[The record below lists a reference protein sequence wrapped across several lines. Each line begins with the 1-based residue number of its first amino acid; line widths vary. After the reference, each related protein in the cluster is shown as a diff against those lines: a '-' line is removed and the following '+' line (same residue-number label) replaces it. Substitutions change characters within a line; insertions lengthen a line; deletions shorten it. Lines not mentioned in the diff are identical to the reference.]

1 MAQFFDT
8 RDPLE
13 DFIRRDIPFY
23 LIENIRDKRNKQE
36 QKQKEDQEKQIE
48 IDKLLLENISK
59 KIGTL
64 DKHSTDDDIDSVGE
78 SINALY
84 PKFDGDELMRTSLDV
99 LNTEFGIR
107 STDIREKNESMNHI
121 KGLFTEI
128 ESGLKDEDLS
138 TDLSPLIQDVET
150 YIEDNQDRLRGIP
163 TLNKQLDELKKTASI
178 YSLFADADDPN
189 KPGFQLQSTINNTQ
203 YKYRMQSGYDNYI
216 RGRYNRAYQDFD
228 LAKTIKIT
236 NEASEEEIENLKFHY
251 YDEEGKFLP
260 HVKDRMVSYI
270 DPETDQEVSNRSINT
285 VFDLIEI
292 HKNAGN
298 PTKALRILEQMPI
311 YLESSNES
319 VLESKS
325 VAEDEKIAAAMK
337 YYTSAVKDLN
347 RLHKEGKNLG
357 SKDVRKAFD
366 DIDDFGKSKWL
377 QESDEANEVML
388 DKVEN
393 ALFSLIKQA
402 KGGDNEVFKRY
413 LGNIENA
420 PMYSE
425 SLLDEDGELIITKA
439 DHLQKLLN
447 ELSKSRNS
455 LSSFNFEE
463 QGTVDWV
470 MGVSDY
476 DVDVVSRMLDLLDLR
491 TKLQEIVFLQSQKP
505 EN

>member
-1 MAQFFDT
+1 
-8 RDPLE
+8 
-13 DFIRRDIPFY
+13 
-23 LIENIRDKRNKQE
+23 
-36 QKQKEDQEKQIE
+36 
-48 IDKLLLENISK
+48 
-59 KIGTL
+59 
-64 DKHSTDDDIDSVGE
+64 
-78 SINALY
+78 
-84 PKFDGDELMRTSLDV
+84 
-99 LNTEFGIR
+99 
-107 STDIREKNESMNHI
+107 
-121 KGLFTEI
+121 
-128 ESGLKDEDLS
+128 
-138 TDLSPLIQDVET
+138 
-150 YIEDNQDRLRGIP
+150 
-163 TLNKQLDELKKTASI
+163 
-178 YSLFADADDPN
+178 
-189 KPGFQLQSTINNTQ
+189 
-203 YKYRMQSGYDNYI
+203 
-216 RGRYNRAYQDFD
+216 
-228 LAKTIKIT
+228 
-236 NEASEEEIENLKFHY
+236 
-251 YDEEGKFLP
+251 
-260 HVKDRMVSYI
+260 
-270 DPETDQEVSNRSINT
+270 
-285 VFDLIEI
+285 
-292 HKNAGN
+292 
-298 PTKALRILEQMPI
+298 
-311 YLESSNES
+311 
-319 VLESKS
+319 
-325 VAEDEKIAAAMK
+325 MK